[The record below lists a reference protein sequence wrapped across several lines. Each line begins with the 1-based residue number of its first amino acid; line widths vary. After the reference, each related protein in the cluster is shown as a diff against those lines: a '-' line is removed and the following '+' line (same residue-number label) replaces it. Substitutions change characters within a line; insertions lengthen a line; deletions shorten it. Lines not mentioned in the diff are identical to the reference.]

1 MFGMLL
7 RTAWRRHRTLRW
19 SLAVGLFLM
28 GLLLAGTFQAFG
40 TGLLPDSLF
49 EDSSLMNVFDAFTG
63 SSVNILTP
71 QGWLGFGYV
80 HPFTLMLLV
89 VWIVASAAM
98 AIAREVE
105 DGTIEFLA
113 SRPVDRRVILAAR
126 VTAWGLGM
134 VVLLAASY
142 LGTVAGIVFFDALT
156 DFSPVTALLLPLS
169 LVPMLVLIGGVAFV
183 ASAASSTRSR
193 VYAIAVGFTVASY
206 FLNFASSLWDPL
218 EPVAPISLFHYVSPG
233 KWALDGIQWAPA
245 VIMVV
250 LGLILL
256 SFAMVVVDRR
266 DITA

>member
-7 RTAWRRHRTLRW
+7 WTAWRRHRTLRW

-40 TGLLPDSLF
+40 TGFLPDSFF
-49 EDSSLMNVFDAFTG
+49 EDSSLMNVFDAFAG

-89 VWIVASAAM
+89 VWVVTSAAM
-98 AIAREVE
+98 AFAREVE

-126 VTAWGLGM
+126 MTAWSLGM
-134 VVLLAASY
+134 VVLLAAAY

-156 DFSPVTALLLPLS
+156 DFSPVTALLFPLS
-169 LVPMLVLIGGVAFV
+169 LVPMLVLIGGVAFLT
-183 ASAASSTRSR
+183 SAASSTRSR
-193 VYAIAVGFTVASY
+193 VYSTAVGFTVGSY
-206 FLNFASSLWDPL
+206 FLNFASSLWSPL

-233 KWALDGIQWAPA
+233 EWALDGVQWTPA
-245 VIMVV
+245 VIMLV

-256 SFAMVVVDRR
+256 GFAMVVVDRR
-266 DITA
+266 DIAA